1 MEANQPK
8 LESKKFSEERIKRE
22 KSNILWRK
30 HTELVDKNKLYYT
43 EQEKELIKELLY
55 NQFHLNLEVNIGI

>member
-8 LESKKFSEERIKRE
+8 LESNKFSGERIKRE
-22 KSNILWRK
+22 KSNILWRN

-43 EQEKELIKELLY
+43 EQEKELIK
-55 NQFHLNLEVNIGI
+55 